1 MTARILLIFFIILL
15 SCSKEEAKYE
25 PKPRSDPY
33 KLYEEGF
40 NAFSKGDYFF
50 AEKKFSEAELNF
62 KIVEFAAKSAIMSS
76 YSFYGINFYTEALEN
91 LDRYLRKY
99 PADKNIMYAH
109 YLISIIHYEQ
119 ISDEKKDLK
128 PLLEADKKMTVLNKL
143 EPELKGQVL
152 IELGSLDDI
161 PLEGI
166 IEVGARLKEKSTYL
180 PRTADFSR
188 GGAKEIADML
198 SDMSSNDQERYMQ
211 TLQNEDPELYAA
223 VKVLFLTFEDIM
235 EKFPEDQVRTLLNSI
250 ELDTLPIAFKGLDE
264 EKINELKDMLPQKKQ
279 AMYNEDLASKPQPK
293 REVDNARKLF
303 VDAVKQMEKDGA
315 INLEDILSGGEMIE

>member
-1 MTARILLIFFIILL
+1 MINDYHMLSGLQKVAILFSVVGESLAMSLIKGLSKTEVRKIRSTVRSMGTVSFLVKKRVMEEFYFGFLAEQDETKEDGPIQPFDFLEDLNDEQMFALL
-15 SCSKEEAKYE
+15 DKEEPPVIAMI
-25 PKPRSDPY
+25 
-33 KLYEEGF
+33 L
-40 NAFSKGDYFF
+40 A
-50 AEKKFSEAELNF
+50 
-62 KIVEFAAKSAIMSS
+62 
-76 YSFYGINFYTEALEN
+76 
-91 LDRYLRKY
+91 
-99 PADKNIMYAH
+99 
-109 YLISIIHYEQ
+109 Q
-119 ISDEKKDLK
+119 
-128 PLLEADKKMTVLNKL
+128 LEADKKMTVLNKL

-279 AMYNEDLASKPQPK
+279 AMYNEDLGSKPQPK

>member
-1 MTARILLIFFIILL
+1 MFALLD
-15 SCSKEEAKYE
+15 KEEPPVIAMI
-25 PKPRSDPY
+25 
-33 KLYEEGF
+33 L
-40 NAFSKGDYFF
+40 AQL
-50 AEKKFSEAELNF
+50 EAE
-62 KIVEFAAKSAIMSS
+62 
-76 YSFYGINFYTEALEN
+76 
-91 LDRYLRKY
+91 
-99 PADKNIMYAH
+99 
-109 YLISIIHYEQ
+109 
-119 ISDEKKDLK
+119 
-128 PLLEADKKMTVLNKL
+128 KKMTVLNKL
-143 EPELKGQVL
+143 DPELKGQVL

-198 SDMSSNDQERYMQ
+198 SGMSSNDQERYMQ

-235 EKFPEDQVRTLLNSI
+235 EKFPEDQIRTLLNSI
-250 ELDTLPIAFKGLDE
+250 ELDTLPIAFKGLEE